1 MSLNHERRIPA
12 NPQGEPND
20 DKLSRIDDYIRDHI
34 GITPTKYASEEQKAC
49 PPIDLAQTAQRLMA
63 QDHQRTYGGFSQGF
77 SSDFDQDFVTRVLG
91 EYRSDMVKVPAD
103 YGAVPGA
110 DIDDYFNV
118 GINRQYELIRDEVLD
133 SSEEQSVAST
143 FLHVIEKYRSRVGIE
158 PWEAA
163 RLAIRLIRKQMPSM
177 IERSRQLSL
186 DKAVDKRLITRQVF
200 LEFLNS
206 QAFELH
212 LQMLAAE
219 IQEGRNLTLAFNY
232 LLKEGEEVTK
242 QKDGGLEMFDED
254 FQKLCVVYHLAERPY
269 TKAELL
275 MGQELL
281 DNDPNFKAA
290 LIVFHYQLMKF
301 IAGYLAKHP
310 ERLAHSFEFMTEI
323 FLTVE
328 GEGGEVTL
336 IPNPKLMKVVS
347 RNVVPAIARAYLADG
362 ATDLTEQHIAQGAVT
377 AKDLLLFQT
386 FIGEFHAPEDAEDGV
401 SLHSFFSQTCPAMQP
416 FSKALIEAL
425 PPIYRNCKDKNITIK
440 E

>member
-1 MSLNHERRIPA
+1 
-12 NPQGEPND
+12 
-20 DKLSRIDDYIRDHI
+20 
-34 GITPTKYASEEQKAC
+34 
-49 PPIDLAQTAQRLMA
+49 MA
-63 QDHQRTYGGFSQGF
+63 HDHQRTYGGFSQGF
-77 SSDFDQDFVTRVLG
+77 SSDFDQDFVTKVLG
-91 EYRSDMVKVPAD
+91 EYTTDMVKVPAD
-103 YGAVPGA
+103 YGAIPGA

-133 SSEEQSVAST
+133 SSEEQSVACT
-143 FLHVIEKYRSRVGIE
+143 FLHVIEKYRNRVGIE

-163 RLAIRLIRKQMPSM
+163 RLAIRLIRKQLPAM

-200 LEFLNS
+200 LEFFDS
-206 QAFELH
+206 QTFEQH
-212 LQMLAAE
+212 LQLLAAE

-232 LLKEGEEVTK
+232 LLRAGEEVAK

-254 FQKLCVVYHLAERPY
+254 FKKLCVVYHLAERPY
-269 TKAELL
+269 SKAELL

-290 LIVFHYQLMKF
+290 LVVFHYQLIKF
-301 IAGYLAKHP
+301 ISGYLVKHP
-310 ERLAHSFEFMTEI
+310 ERFAHSFEFMTEI

-328 GEGGEVTL
+328 SEGGEVTL

-362 ATDLTEQHIAQGAVT
+362 STDLTEQHIAQGTVT

-386 FIGEFHAPEDAEDGV
+386 FIGEFHVPEGSEDSV
-401 SLHSFFSQTCPAMQP
+401 TLHSFFSQTCPAMQP

-440 E
+440 K